1 MEVRV
6 NDSDRNR
13 IIQQLSAE
21 NAELKV
27 INAALS
33 RTITE
38 MANAL
43 AAEAEAEK
51 NPQKTR
57 KDK

>member
-38 MANAL
+38 MEMAQ
-43 AAEAEAEK
+43 AAEAEAEEK
-51 NPQKTR
+51 PQKTK